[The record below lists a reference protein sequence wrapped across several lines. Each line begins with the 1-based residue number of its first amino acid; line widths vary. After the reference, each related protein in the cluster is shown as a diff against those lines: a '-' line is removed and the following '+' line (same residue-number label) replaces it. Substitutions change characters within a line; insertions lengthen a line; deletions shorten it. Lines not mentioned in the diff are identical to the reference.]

1 MHGLYLDGHTLC
13 IGAHDM
19 QRNSCVHVLSDPNHL
34 APRRE
39 EHEAPG
45 VSPHGRNAGNCR
57 HLLPASDVP
66 ATLDLS
72 YKLRFCVASSVS
84 CPDFL
89 RTWSTTSTFRLYD
102 INASSDSTGHSWRS
116 LTHTRS
122 GYLFFENHSRH
133 HSTWP
138 SSTRTISGPW
148 ATSSCSSARVR
159 RLHLTCLTTISSTS
173 RSSSLFVSSP
183 A

>member
-72 YKLRFCVASSVS
+72 YKLRLCVASSRFVS
-84 CPDFL
+84 
-89 RTWSTTSTFRLYD
+89 RL
-102 INASSDSTGHSWRS
+102 SS
-116 LTHTRS
+116 
-122 GYLFFENHSRH
+122 YLVNN
-133 HSTWP
+133 
-138 SSTRTISGPW
+138 
-148 ATSSCSSARVR
+148 
-159 RLHLTCLTTISSTS
+159 LNL
-173 RSSSLFVSSP
+173 SSLRHQRFK
-183 A
+183 